1 MTRSNMNTVLNILD
15 IALSVIFVFFA
26 IGYCIFCHEL
36 GHFIAAKWRGLHV
49 DAFALGFKPFWR
61 KKYKGVE
68 YRLGYLPFGGY
79 CDIPQVDAT
88 SSSPKAADGTLLE
101 RAKPIDRI
109 ITAVAGPLFN
119 LLSGMLIACIVW
131 ICGMPQ
137 DTPKMREITVLEV
150 PEKSPEYVSG
160 LREGDRIVKL
170 NGKPFFDTWAGF
182 TKKLLFT
189 VGDVT
194 LDVIKADGSKA
205 VITYTPVENP
215 NAPGSLKS
223 EKIAYPFFKPLI
235 PIQLMVKENGV
246 AGKAGLRTG
255 DIVLA
260 IADIPIT
267 NPDFYQLTLD
277 FAGTQELSLKVR
289 RGNDIL
295 MFKVTPHEIA
305 GLDENFTRY
314 MAGIGMSSD
323 DKSNKIESVIP
334 FLPAA
339 KLGVREGDL
348 AIAIDNVKFSGVKNF
363 LSIIREKKDKPFKLT
378 VERDGKLITFDI
390 TCRKVIP
397 HTIDASLLM
406 IDHPTPLAQFID
418 TCDMSYKSLR
428 GLIVSAGN
436 KLGLTK
442 KKSSIKA
449 THMSGPLGMGT
460 VLFNCVHKGSLVG
473 GIYFTVVISFA
484 LMIFNLLP
492 LPVLDGGHIMF
503 GLIELIIRR
512 PLPDIVIKVLSNIF
526 VVLLIGLMLFV
537 TFSDSRRLFRQVFP
551 TAQESV
557 ENAQKNP

>member
-1 MTRSNMNTVLNILD
+1 MNTILNILD
-15 IALSVIFVFFA
+15 IALSIIFVFFA

-88 SSSPKAADGTLLE
+88 SSSPKAADGTILE

-150 PEKSPEYVSG
+150 PEKSPEYASG
-160 LREGDRIVKL
+160 LRKGDRIVKL
-170 NGKPFFDTWAGF
+170 NGKSFFDTWAGF

-194 LDVIKADGSKA
+194 LDVIKSDGSKA
-205 VITYTPVENP
+205 VITYTPAENP
-215 NAPGSLKS
+215 DAPGNLKS

-235 PIQLMVKENGV
+235 PIQLMVSENG
-246 AGKAGLRTG
+246 AAHKAGLRSG
-255 DIVLA
+255 DIVIA
-260 IADIPIT
+260 IDGTPVT
-267 NPDFYQLTLD
+267 HPELYQLTLD
-277 FAGTQELSLKVR
+277 FAGERELKLKVR

-295 MFKVTPHEIA
+295 SFAVKPHAIRGINESFI
-305 GLDENFTRY
+305 RH
-314 MAGIGMSSD
+314 MAGISMSMD
-323 DKSNKIESVIP
+323 DKNNKIESVMP
-334 FLPAA
+334 YLPAA
-339 KLGVREGDL
+339 MAGVKAGDS
-348 AIAIDNVKFSGVKNF
+348 AIAIDDIKFNGVKNF
-363 LSIIREKKDKPFKLT
+363 LSVIREKKDKPFKLT
-378 VERDGKLITFDI
+378 VERDGKLLTFDI
-390 TCRKVIP
+390 TCRKITP
-397 HTIDASLLM
+397 QTIDASLLM
-406 IDHPTPLAQFID
+406 VDHPTPLAQFID

-428 GLIVSAGN
+428 GLLVSAGN
-436 KLGLTK
+436 KLGLTE

-460 VLFNCVHKGSLVG
+460 VLFNCVHKGSFVG

-503 GLIELIIRR
+503 GIIEIIIRR

-526 VVLLIGLMLFV
+526 VVLLIGLMLYV
-537 TFSDSRRLFRQVFP
+537 TFSDSRRLIRQIFP
-551 TAQESV
+551 ATETQ
-557 ENAQKNP
+557 NAKTNP

>member
-1 MTRSNMNTVLNILD
+1 MNTFLYIID
-15 IALSVIFVFFA
+15 IVLSVIFVFFA

-36 GHFIAAKWRGLHV
+36 GHFLAAKWRGLHV

-88 SSSPKAADGTLLE
+88 SSSPKAADGTVLE

-119 LLSGMLIACIVW
+119 LLSGMVIACIVW

-150 PEKSPEYVSG
+150 PEKSPEYASG
-160 LREGDRIVKL
+160 LRAGDRIVKL

-194 LDVIKADGSKA
+194 LDVVKKDGSKA
-205 VITYTPVENP
+205 VVNYTPAENP
-215 NAPGSLKS
+215 DAPGSLKS

-235 PIQLMVKENGV
+235 PIQLLVKKDGV
-246 AGKAGLRTG
+246 AYKAGLRTG
-255 DIVLA
+255 DIVLSTNG
-260 IADIPIT
+260 IPIDQ
-267 NPDFYQLTLD
+267 PAFFQLRLD
-277 FAGTQELSLKVR
+277 FSADKPLKLEVK
-289 RGNDIL
+289 RGSETL
-295 MFKVTPHEIA
+295 FFTVTPYSIK
-305 GLDENFTRY
+305 GLNENYTHY
-314 MAGIGMSSD
+314 VAGISMYSD
-323 DKSNKIESVIP
+323 NKNNKIELV
-334 FLPAA
+334 LPDLPVALA
-339 KLGVREGDL
+339 GVKAGDEVVS
-348 AIAIDNVKFSGVKNF
+348 IDNEKFVDVKSF
-363 LSIIREKKDKPFKLT
+363 LAQIRTKKETPFKLT
-378 VERDGKLITFDI
+378 VKRDGKLLTFDI
-390 TCRKVIP
+390 TCRKITP
-397 HTIDASLLM
+397 QTIDASLLM
-406 IDHPTPLAQFID
+406 VDHPTPIEQFID

-428 GLIVSAGN
+428 GLVISAGN
-436 KLGLTK
+436 KLGLTE

-473 GIYFTVVISFA
+473 AIYFTVVISFA

-503 GLIELIIRR
+503 GVIELVIRR

-537 TFSDSRRLFRQVFP
+537 TFSDSRRLFRQFVP
-551 TAQESV
+551 AAEESV
-557 ENAQKNP
+557 KNAPQNP

>member
-1 MTRSNMNTVLNILD
+1 MNTFLYIID
-15 IALSVIFVFFA
+15 IILSVMFVFFA

-88 SSSPKAADGTLLE
+88 NSTPKAADGTVLE

-137 DTPKMREITVLEV
+137 DTPKMREITVLEI
-150 PEKSPEYVSG
+150 PEKSPEYSAG
-160 LREGDRIVKL
+160 LRKGDRIVKL
-170 NGKPFFDTWAGF
+170 NGKTFFDTWAGF

-189 VGDVT
+189 VGDVS
-194 LDVIKADGSKA
+194 LDVIKNNGKKE
-205 VITYTPVENP
+205 VISYTPIENP
-215 NAPGSLKS
+215 DAPGSLKS

-235 PIQLMVKENGV
+235 PIELVVEKDGI
-246 AGKAGLRTG
+246 AHAAGLRTG
-255 DIVLA
+255 DIVVA
-260 IADIPIT
+260 VNNTEIT
-267 NPDFYQLTLD
+267 QAAMYQLALD
-277 FAGTQELSLKVR
+277 IAGENTVSLKVR
-289 RGNDIL
+289 RADQLLNFNVQPRPI
-295 MFKVTPHEIA
+295 K
-305 GLDENFTRY
+305 DEKETFTRY
-314 MAGIGMSSD
+314 LIGITMSTD
-323 DKSNKIESVIP
+323 EKNNKIDSVMP

-339 KLGVREGDL
+339 
-348 AIAIDNVKFSGVKNF
+348 AAGVKAGDEVVSLDGDNF
-363 LSIIREKKDKPFKLT
+363 TDTKTFLGKIREKKAVPFKLT
-378 VERDGKLITFDI
+378 VRRDGKPITFDLAG
-390 TCRKVIP
+390 RKISAR
-397 HTIDASLLM
+397 TIDASLLM
-406 IDHPTPLAQFID
+406 VNHPTPIEQFID

-428 GLIVSAGN
+428 GLIIGAGN
-436 KLGLTK
+436 KLGLTD
-442 KKSSIKA
+442 KKSSIKPG
-449 THMSGPLGMGT
+449 HMSGPLGMGT
-460 VLFNCVHKGSLVG
+460 VLFNCVHKGSFVG

-503 GLIELIIRR
+503 GVIELIIRR

-526 VVLLIGLMLFV
+526 VVLLIGLMLYV
-537 TFSDSRRLFRQVFP
+537 TFSDSRRLIRQVFP
-551 TAQESV
+551 AQQENS